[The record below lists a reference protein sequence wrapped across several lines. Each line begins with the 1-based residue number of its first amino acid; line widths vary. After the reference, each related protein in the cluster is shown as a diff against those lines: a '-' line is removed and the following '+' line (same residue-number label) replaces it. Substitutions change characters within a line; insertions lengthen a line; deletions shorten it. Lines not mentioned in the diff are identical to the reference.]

1 MFDIAIV
8 GAGPAGL
15 SAAINAVIRN
25 KKTIVF
31 GNKPESSYLYKAE
44 KVDNYLGM
52 PSLSGKEIIEAFYK
66 HAIDAG
72 VKIENKK
79 VQEIFTMGDYYT
91 LNVDNEFYEASKV
104 IITIGVPKSK
114 YIKGEKEYMGKGV
127 SYCATCDGLLYKNKT
142 VMVIGETI
150 EAEED
155 VQYLSEICQ
164 KVYYV
169 PTYKNINFKSLN
181 TNIEVLEGSPKEIY
195 GNNIIEGIKIRDKNI
210 NVQGIF
216 FIRESIP
223 INKLISG
230 LEMENNYIKVNR
242 HMETN
247 FQGLY
252 AAGDCTG
259 KPLQLGKAVGEGL
272 IAAQRAVQQL
282 YKINDYYVS
291 GE

>member
-15 SAAINAVIRN
+15 SAAINTVIRN

-52 PSLSGKEIIEAFYK
+52 PSLSGKEMIEAFYE
-66 HAIDAG
+66 HALDIG

-79 VQEIFTMGDYYT
+79 VQEIFAMGNYYT
-91 LNVDNEFYEASKV
+91 LNADNEFYEASKV
-104 IITIGVPKSK
+104 IVTIGVPKSK
-114 YIKGEKEYMGKGV
+114 YIEGEKKYVGKGL

-142 VMVIGETI
+142 VIVIGETS

-155 VQYLSEICQ
+155 VQFLSEICK
-164 KVYYV
+164 KVYYA
-169 PTYKNINFKSLN
+169 PSYKKVGKLSFNVELLDGK
-181 TNIEVLEGSPKEIY
+181 PKEVY
-195 GNNIIEGIKIRDKNI
+195 GSDIIEGIKIGDKDI
-210 NVQGIF
+210 KVEGAF
-216 FIRESIP
+216 FIRESTP
-223 INKLISG
+223 IGKLISG
-230 LEMENNYIKVNR
+230 LEMENNYIKVNK

-259 KPLQLGKAVGEGL
+259 KPLQLSKAVGEGL

-282 YKINDYYVS
+282 YKIN
-291 GE
+291 E

>member
-15 SAAINAVIRN
+15 SAAINTVIRN

-52 PSLSGKEIIEAFYK
+52 PSLSGKEMIEAFYE
-66 HAIDAG
+66 HALDIG

-79 VQEIFTMGDYYT
+79 VQEIFAMGDYYT
-91 LNVDNEFYEASKV
+91 LNADNEFYEASKV
-104 IITIGVPKSK
+104 IVTIGVPKSK
-114 YIKGEKEYMGKGV
+114 YIEGEKKYVGKGL

-142 VMVIGETI
+142 VIVIGETS

-155 VQYLSEICQ
+155 VQFLSEICK
-164 KVYYV
+164 KVYYA
-169 PTYKNINFKSLN
+169 PSYKKVGKLSFNVELLDGK
-181 TNIEVLEGSPKEIY
+181 PKEVY
-195 GNNIIEGIKIRDKNI
+195 GSDIIEGIKIGDKDI
-210 NVQGIF
+210 KVEGAF
-216 FIRESIP
+216 FIRESTP
-223 INKLISG
+223 IGKLISG
-230 LEMENNYIKVNR
+230 LEMENNYIKVNK

-259 KPLQLGKAVGEGL
+259 KPLQLSKAVGEGL

-282 YKINDYYVS
+282 YKIND
-291 GE
+291 

>member
-44 KVDNYLGM
+44 KIDNYLGM

-66 HAIDAG
+66 HALDSG

-104 IITIGVPKSK
+104 IITIGIPKSK
-114 YIKGEKEYMGKGV
+114 YIKGEKEYMGKGI

-142 VMVIGETI
+142 VMVIGETT

-155 VQYLSEICQ
+155 VQYLSEICK

-169 PTYKNINFKSLN
+169 PAYKNVRNLN
-181 TNIEVLEGSPKEIY
+181 SNVELLEGKPQEVY
-195 GNNIIEGIKIRDKNI
+195 GNDIIEGIKIGDKNI

-223 INKLISG
+223 ISKLISG
-230 LEMENNYIKVNR
+230 LEMENNYIKVNK

-282 YKINDYYVS
+282 YKINDYYIS

>member
-15 SAAINAVIRN
+15 SAAINTVIRN

-52 PSLSGKEIIEAFYK
+52 PSLSGKEMIEAFYE
-66 HAIDAG
+66 HALDIG

-79 VQEIFTMGDYYT
+79 VQEIFAMGNYYT
-91 LNVDNEFYEASKV
+91 LNADNEFYEASKV
-104 IITIGVPKSK
+104 IVTIGVPKSK
-114 YIKGEKEYMGKGV
+114 YIEGEKKYVGKGL

-142 VMVIGETI
+142 VIVIGETS

-155 VQYLSEICQ
+155 VQFLSEICK
-164 KVYYV
+164 KVYYA
-169 PTYKNINFKSLN
+169 PSYKKVGKLSFNVELLDGK
-181 TNIEVLEGSPKEIY
+181 PKEVY
-195 GNNIIEGIKIRDKNI
+195 GSDIIEGIKIGDKDI
-210 NVQGIF
+210 KVEGAF
-216 FIRESIP
+216 FIRESTP
-223 INKLISG
+223 IGKLISG
-230 LEMENNYIKVNR
+230 LEMENNYIKVNK

-259 KPLQLGKAVGEGL
+259 KPLQLSKAVGEGL

-282 YKINDYYVS
+282 YKIND
-291 GE
+291 